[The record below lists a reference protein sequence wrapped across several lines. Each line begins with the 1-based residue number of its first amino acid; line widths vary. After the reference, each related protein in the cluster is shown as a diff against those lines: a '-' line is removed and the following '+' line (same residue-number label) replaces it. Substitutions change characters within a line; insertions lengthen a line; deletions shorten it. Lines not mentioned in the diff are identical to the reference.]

1 MTKCKVLTRE
11 EEITFCNDYTNSR
24 LSKNELIEKYQISNW
39 TFTSIRERH
48 HIPKRKRIATRKNLI
63 ACDERFFEI
72 IDTKEKAY
80 WLGFIAADGC
90 ILERKSKNKPKSNE
104 FTYILSIGLATKD
117 ISHLE
122 KFKKDLKCE
131 YPIKIEGRN
140 HSKNGKYY
148 ETALLRVS
156 RTVLCEDLMK
166 QGVGRDKSK
175 NLQIPNLS
183 EDLLVHWIRGYFD
196 GDGSWQINGNH
207 LQFGLISSVEDFTK
221 NIQEFIRIRCQLD
234 NLTSIYFNKNAWQFS
249 YHGNDQCKRI
259 YDYFYSDGGPWLD
272 RKYELSTKHFENC
285 GPIINKTRNFNPRK
299 IKSRKQNVQSP
310 LNILL
315 FGDKNA
321 K

>member
-11 EEITFCNDYTNSR
+11 EEIIFCNDYSNSR
-24 LSKNELIEKYQISNW
+24 LSKKELIEKYQISDW

-48 HIPKRKRIATRKNLI
+48 NIPKRKRNAPKKNLI

-72 IDTKEKAY
+72 IDSKEKAY

-90 ILERKSKNKPKSNE
+90 IKKRPDKFDN
-104 FTYILSIGLATKD
+104 YILSIGLATKD
-117 ISHLE
+117 TDHLE

-131 YPIKIEGRN
+131 SPLQLEQQFHKQMQ
-140 HSKNGKYY
+140 KFY
-148 ETALLRVS
+148 ETVYLRVS
-156 RTVLCEDLMK
+156 RTILCEDLIK
-166 QGVGRDKSK
+166 QGVGINKSK
-175 NLQIPNLS
+175 ELKIPNLP
-183 EDLLVHWIRGYFD
+183 ENLLVHWIRGYFD
-196 GDGSWQINGNH
+196 GDGSWQINKNH
-207 LQFGLISSVEDFTK
+207 LQFSLISSVESFTK
-221 NIQEFIRIRCQLD
+221 EIQDFIRIHCQLD

-259 YDYFYSDGGPWLD
+259 YDYLYSDGGPWLD

-299 IKSRKQNVQSP
+299 IKSRKKKELSP
-310 LNILL
+310 LSILL
-315 FGDKNA
+315 FGDK